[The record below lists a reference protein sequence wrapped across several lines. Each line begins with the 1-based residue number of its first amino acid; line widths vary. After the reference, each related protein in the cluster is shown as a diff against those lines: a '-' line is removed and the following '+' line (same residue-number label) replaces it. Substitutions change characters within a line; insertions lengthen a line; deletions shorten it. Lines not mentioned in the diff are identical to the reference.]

1 MSAPALLAD
10 RCAPGGPVP
19 FQQYILK
26 VHSRCNLACDHC
38 YMYEAADQSWRGQ
51 PRQMSP
57 ETVAAVAARA
67 AAHTR
72 RWGLPAVE
80 FVLHGGEPLL
90 LGPARLAEILAVL
103 SAADWGTG
111 VRVSYALQTNGLL
124 LRATVLEVLRDR
136 GVSVAVSLDGD
147 RAANDR
153 HRRYA
158 NGRSSYVETRS
169 GIALLRTERYRALFS
184 GLLCTVDVRNDPAA
198 TVRAVLAESPPAID
212 FLLPHAT
219 WALPP
224 PGRTGGTGTEYGAW
238 LAAAFDEWYAV
249 RPAGPRVRLFEE
261 ILALVLGGQSRSESV
276 GTSPAAMVVVETDGS
291 IQQVDALKVAYQ
303 GAPETGLNVRDD
315 TFDDALRELGET
327 HRPPPRTEVSPLC
340 RRCPEFEVCGGGQV
354 THRYRPENGFDNPSV
369 YCEDLKLLI
378 GHIRRRALSELAGR
392 KNGAW
397 R

>member
-1 MSAPALLAD
+1 LAD
-10 RCAPGGPVP
+10 RCASGGLVP

-51 PRQMSP
+51 PRGMSR

-67 AAHTR
+67 VAHTR

-90 LGPARLAEILAVL
+90 LGPARLAEILSVL
-103 SAADWGTG
+103 AAADWGPT
-111 VRVSYALQTNGLL
+111 RVTYALQTNGLL
-124 LRATVLEVLRDR
+124 LGEAVLEVLRER

-158 NGRSSYVETRS
+158 NGRSSYVETRR

-219 WALPP
+219 WAMPP
-224 PGRTGGTGTEYGAW
+224 PGRAGETGTEYGAW

-249 RPAGPRVRLFEE
+249 RPATTGVRLFEE

-291 IQQVDALKVAYQ
+291 IQQVDALKVAYA
-303 GAPETGLNVRDD
+303 GAPETGLNVRDS
-315 TFDDALRELGET
+315 TFDDALRSLGEIQ
-327 HRPPPRTEVSPLC
+327 HPPPRTAVSGTC
-340 RRCPEFEVCGGGQV
+340 RRCPEFDVCGGGQV

-369 YCEDLKLLI
+369 YCEDLKMLI

-392 KNGAW
+392 EISAW

>member
-1 MSAPALLAD
+1 MSAPSLLAD
-10 RCAPGGPVP
+10 RCASGGLVP

-51 PRQMSP
+51 PRTMSR
-57 ETVAAVAARA
+57 ETVTDAATQA
-67 AAHTR
+67 AAHAR

-90 LGPARLAEILAVL
+90 LGPKRLAEVLDVLA
-103 SAADWGTG
+103 SADWGRT
-111 VRVSYALQTNGLL
+111 RVSYALQTNGLL
-124 LRATVLEVLRDR
+124 LDDEVLDVLRDR

-158 NGRSSYVETRS
+158 NGRSSYVQTRR
-169 GIALLRTERYRALFS
+169 GIALLRTERYRTLFS

-198 TVRAVLAESPPAID
+198 TVRAVLGESPPAVD

-219 WALPP
+219 WATPP
-224 PGRTGGTGTEYGAW
+224 PGRATATGTEYGRW

-249 RPAGPRVRLFEE
+249 RPGTTRARLFEE
-261 ILALVLGGQSRSESV
+261 IIALVLGGAGHSESV

-291 IQQVDALKVAYQ
+291 IQQVDALKVAYE
-303 GAPETGLNVRDD
+303 GAPDTGLNVREN
-315 TFDDALRELGET
+315 TFDEAIERLRHT
-327 HRPPPRTEVSPLC
+327 TAPPPRTEASDIC
-340 RRCPEFEVCGGGQV
+340 RRCPEFAVCGGGQV
-354 THRYRPENGFDNPSV
+354 THRYRPDNGFDNPSV
-369 YCEDLKLLI
+369 YCNDLKVLI
-378 GHIRRRALSELAGR
+378 GHVRRRVLSELAGR
-392 KNGAW
+392 GSGGA
-397 R
+397 